1 MAIRNGLLKKLCGSP
16 ELLTFKTVKW
26 RYRDKRE
33 DDVGTH
39 SQKWQSTKTD
49 QTIPS
54 VQALQY
60 NNITVS
66 KNHFLHFK
74 RYNITVS
81 KNRTTDLQISLF
93 LQFCVSR
100 RYSYSITVLKNQK
113 QGASYGFIWSARFQP
128 LPDSRG
134 LILMRL
140 LFLAKIQRQSAN
152 CRETDGRTAI
162 LFQTVPVMCNFLMFS
177 WLDLLS
183 PCCSS
188 TP

>member
-1 MAIRNGLLKKLCGSP
+1 MGETGYWKGETSRCGNGCDIANLLIKTYWSRKRRMKSKDKIQENNMAIRNGLLKKLCGSP

-33 DDVGTH
+33 DYIGTH

-100 RYSYSITVLKNQK
+100 RYSYSITVLKNK
-113 QGASYGFIWSARFQP
+113 KNIASNYNAWT
-128 LPDSRG
+128 
-134 LILMRL
+134 
-140 LFLAKIQRQSAN
+140 
-152 CRETDGRTAI
+152 C
-162 LFQTVPVMCNFLMFS
+162 
-177 WLDLLS
+177 
-183 PCCSS
+183 
-188 TP
+188 